1 MCPFYDHQM
10 QGAGHWSSSFVAEN
24 KTSEIINTAALLYV
38 HLYATKSVV
47 GHIFKKWFSCN
58 CVMTIKV
65 AATFFA
71 KFD

>member
-38 HLYATKSVV
+38 HTCMPQKVWSVT
-47 GHIFKKWFSCN
+47 FSKN
-58 CVMTIKV
+58 GFRAIV
-65 AATFFA
+65 
-71 KFD
+71 